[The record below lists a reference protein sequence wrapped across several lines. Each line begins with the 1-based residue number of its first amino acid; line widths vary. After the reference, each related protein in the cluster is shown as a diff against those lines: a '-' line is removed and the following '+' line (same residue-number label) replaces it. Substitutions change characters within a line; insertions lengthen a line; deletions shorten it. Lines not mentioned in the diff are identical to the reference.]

1 MNLLTGKI
9 NKDNKL
15 SFLNKC
21 MEIAISPGVLWNIF
35 LTLVVLPMGF
45 LVRTILSEQKR
56 IDILVN
62 KTREEIAREYVTR
75 DQIEIEFQRIIDK
88 MDKLDSKLDRVVSK
102 TYFQE

>member
-1 MNLLTGKI
+1 MNLLTGKK
-9 NKDNKL
+9 NKGNKP
-15 SFLNKC
+15 SFLNNC

-75 DQIEIEFQRIIDK
+75 DQIETEFQRIIDK

>member
-1 MNLLTGKI
+1 
-9 NKDNKL
+9 
-15 SFLNKC
+15 
-21 MEIAISPGVLWNIF
+21 MEIAISPALLWNIF

-75 DQIEIEFQRIIDK
+75 DQIETEFQRIIDK